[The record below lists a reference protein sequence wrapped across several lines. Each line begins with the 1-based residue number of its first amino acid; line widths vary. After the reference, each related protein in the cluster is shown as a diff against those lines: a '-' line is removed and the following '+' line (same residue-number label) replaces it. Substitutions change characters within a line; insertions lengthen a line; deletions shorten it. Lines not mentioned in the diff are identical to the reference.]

1 MLKTYKESWTT
12 FSQPIGRKTN
22 LCNGLCGL
30 MLPEWDDDTPQVSD
44 LEGLSSGFGIR
55 GRLEGL

>member
-1 MLKTYKESWTT
+1 MSVCEH
-12 FSQPIGRKTN
+12 IG
-22 LCNGLCGL
+22 LDLSSYNGLCGL

-44 LEGLSSGFGIR
+44 LEGFSSGFGIR